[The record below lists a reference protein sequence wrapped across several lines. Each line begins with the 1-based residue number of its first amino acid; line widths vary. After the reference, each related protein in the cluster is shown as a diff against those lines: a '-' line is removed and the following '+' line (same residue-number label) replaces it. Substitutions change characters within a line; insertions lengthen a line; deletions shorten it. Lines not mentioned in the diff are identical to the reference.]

1 MDYLL
6 LRSKTVRRKISDMQN
21 LRKHIKQ
28 LSPLAPVIDEHK
40 ELSVKMASKEDI
52 TDMVKY
58 HKTKKVFE
66 PQSFECKTTENA
78 KLFYHHL
85 ITIVNL
91 TK

>member
-1 MDYLL
+1 MDSLI
-6 LRSKTVRRKISDMQN
+6 LRSKTVRRKISDRQN

-28 LSPLAPVIDEHK
+28 LSLLAPVIDEHK

-66 PQSFECKTTENA
+66 PQSFGSKTTKDA
-78 KLFYHHL
+78 K
-85 ITIVNL
+85 
-91 TK
+91 

>member
-1 MDYLL
+1 MDSLI
-6 LRSKTVRRKISDMQN
+6 LRSKTVRRKISDRQN

-28 LSPLAPVIDEHK
+28 LSPLAHVIDKHK

-66 PQSFECKTTENA
+66 PQYFGGKITENA
-78 KLFYHHL
+78 K
-85 ITIVNL
+85 
-91 TK
+91 